1 MTTTAR
7 QLTGLVVAVAGTLA
21 LLTLTLGIGQ
31 QAHKDLG
38 RYFLYQAV
46 ALLVAVAVVVT
57 VRFVTGAPPPRW
69 GDLSAPSRRSRFL
82 GVSEGESWR
91 RVGVTFTAV
100 FLGVSYA
107 DQHADTTWSAW
118 GLALLIALPLSTTN
132 ALTEELITRW
142 AVVASLTGR
151 WAAAAP
157 WASALIFG
165 SVHWFGIPGG
175 PVGAVMAGFL
185 GWLLARSIQDTRG
198 IGWAWIVHFC
208 QDVLIFTV
216 TIALFL

>member
-1 MTTTAR
+1 M
-7 QLTGLVVAVAGTLA
+7 
-21 LLTLTLGIGQ
+21 
-31 QAHKDLG
+31 
-38 RYFLYQAV
+38 
-46 ALLVAVAVVVT
+46 
-57 VRFVTGAPPPRW
+57 
-69 GDLSAPSRRSRFL
+69 
-82 GVSEGESWR
+82 
-91 RVGVTFTAV
+91 
-100 FLGVSYA
+100 
-107 DQHADTTWSAW
+107 
-118 GLALLIALPLSTTN
+118 
-132 ALTEELITRW
+132 
-142 AVVASLTGR
+142 VASLTGR

>member
-1 MTTTAR
+1 M
-7 QLTGLVVAVAGTLA
+7 
-21 LLTLTLGIGQ
+21 
-31 QAHKDLG
+31 
-38 RYFLYQAV
+38 
-46 ALLVAVAVVVT
+46 
-57 VRFVTGAPPPRW
+57 
-69 GDLSAPSRRSRFL
+69 
-82 GVSEGESWR
+82 
-91 RVGVTFTAV
+91 GVTFTAVVSVVTAV

-118 GLALLIALPLSTTN
+118 GLA
-132 ALTEELITRW
+132 
-142 AVVASLTGR
+142 GR